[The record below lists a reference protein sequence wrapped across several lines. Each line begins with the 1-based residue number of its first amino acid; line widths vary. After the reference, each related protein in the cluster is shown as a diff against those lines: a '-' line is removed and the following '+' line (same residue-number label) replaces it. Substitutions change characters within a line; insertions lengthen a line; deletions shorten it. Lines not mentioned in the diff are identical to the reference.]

1 MASKADGN
9 PVLTAETPLRTADMA
24 KLLAIGATAEEIKA
38 LLGGEITIDDIVASH
53 IKGAK

>member
-1 MASKADGN
+1 
-9 PVLTAETPLRTADMA
+9 MA